1 MSESWVRL
9 WSGATTD
16 PKWQTIARKSGQPR
30 HLVIALFVHLMLI
43 ANDANV
49 RGDVD
54 GLSIEDAASA
64 MDCDEEQVEAIIS
77 AMQGRVISDGRLSGW
92 DARQIVRQDA
102 VIEGSKPGAQ
112 RVREHRQRM
121 KNGDVTRSNACNAD
135 VTRSNAPEAEAE
147 ADTESEA
154 DQKQTPAQPASSE
167 VDARPEKPAAVAAVR
182 FDPIRYLLEHG
193 ADQQTADD
201 YIAQR
206 QGKKAASSHTALRAI
221 VSEAE
226 KARLPLQAALELC
239 CARGWVG
246 FKAEWADQQAR
257 AGPPAA
263 NSGKQARINNY
274 WQQADKERR
283 NEEVGCSTERD
294 ITGESV
300 RIA

>member
-43 ANDANV
+43 ANDASV
-49 RGDVD
+49 RGDID

-135 VTRSNAPEAEAE
+135 VTRSNAPES
-147 ADTESEA
+147 ESE
-154 DQKQTPAQPASSE
+154 SE
-167 VDARPEKPAAVAAVR
+167 VNQHPLPPQRSLLPSKPNPHRLSA
-182 FDPIRYLLEHG
+182 LLG
-193 ADQQTADD
+193 SVL
-201 YIAQR
+201 
-206 QGKKAASSHTALRAI
+206 ASPNS
-221 VSEAE
+221 
-226 KARLPLQAALELC
+226 
-239 CARGWVG
+239 GWRTR
-246 FKAEWADQQAR
+246 KRSAR
-257 AGPPAA
+257 ARQ
-263 NSGKQARINNY
+263 SGNGKP
-274 WQQADKERR
+274 
-283 NEEVGCSTERD
+283 
-294 ITGESV
+294 
-300 RIA
+300 

>member
-30 HLVIALFVHLMLI
+30 HLVIALFAHLMLI

-64 MDCDEEQVEAIIS
+64 MDCDEEQVDAIIS

-92 DARQIVRQDA
+92 DARQPVREDA
-102 VIEGSKPGAQ
+102 VTEGSRTVAE
-112 RVREHRQRM
+112 RVREHRRRM
-121 KNGDVTRSNACNAD
+121 KEVGRNADVTRSNACNAD

-167 VDARPEKPAAVAAVR
+167 VDARPEKPAAGAAVR

-206 QGKKAASSHTALRAI
+206 KGKKAASSHTALRAI

-226 KARLPLQAALELC
+226 KARLPLQAVLELC

-257 AGPPAA
+257 AGPSNPVKFDPVAHV
-263 NSGKQARINNY
+263 N
-274 WQQADKERR
+274 R
-283 NEEVGCSTERD
+283 NRTRPIEASNIID
-294 ITGESV
+294 ITAE
-300 RIA
+300 RLA